1 MRSHSE
7 KIAGPKEL
15 EKEIG
20 EFLSKKFGDN
30 VKIVTPMILPQE
42 GVVDKVKAPPRQ
54 KKNQF

>member
-7 KIAGPKEL
+7 KIPDPKEL

-42 GVVDKVKAPPRQ
+42 GAVDKVKSAPP
-54 KKNQF
+54 KEKNQF